1 MSPFDAMQEAW
12 ALAPR
17 GVEGGLLAAVACA
30 VLGVLLRWRRL
41 VWAGFAVPQAS
52 TVGLAFA
59 LGASTLLPALG
70 LVVPPWLHGTLE
82 HDGLAFAP
90 GLAFPDIAAF
100 VATVAAA
107 LWLLPVGRSARRG
120 GERAAAACF
129 LLATTAVVLL
139 VSRSPHGTEEIR
151 AIATGKT
158 LLFLDAAD
166 LVVLRVGMP
175 VLLLLGLAL
184 ARPMA
189 AIAFDRDHARVAGRP
204 VVRVELAFAAAV
216 AALCA
221 LLAPRAGAPF
231 VFAYLT
237 LPAVA
242 AERVA
247 ARPLPMALAAAF
259 LGGLGSLVGA
269 AASVRYD
276 LPFSTAAAAGALAV
290 AGAVLLAH
298 ALLVGLAA
306 GLSGRRRR
314 DARGGDSARAGVPTE
329 TGRWIR

>member
-1 MSPFDAMQEAW
+1 MSVWEALQEAW
-12 ALAPR
+12 ALAPH
-17 GVEGGLLAAVACA
+17 GVEGGLLAAVSCA

-59 LGASTLLPALG
+59 LGAGTLLPALG
-70 LVVPPWLHGTLE
+70 LVVPPWLHGALE

-107 LWLLPVGRSARRG
+107 VWLLPVGRCARRG

-204 VVRVELAFAAAV
+204 VVRLELAFAAAG
-216 AALCA
+216 AALCT

-237 LPAVA
+237 LPAA
-242 AERVA
+242 GAERVA
-247 ARPLPMALAAAF
+247 ARPLPTAISAAL
-259 LGGLGSLVGA
+259 LGGLGFLVGA
-269 AASVRYD
+269 TASVRHD
-276 LPFSTAAAAGALAV
+276 LPFSTAAAGGALAV
-290 AGAVLLAH
+290 SGAVVLGH
-298 ALLVGLAA
+298 ALVRGLAA
-306 GLSGRRRR
+306 ALTPSPRRR
-314 DARGGDSARAGVPTE
+314 V
-329 TGRWIR
+329 

>member
-59 LGASTLLPALG
+59 LGASTLLPAFG
-70 LVVPPWLHGTLE
+70 LVVPPWLHGYLE

-90 GLAFPDIAAF
+90 GLAFPDVAAF
-100 VATVAAA
+100 LATALAA
-107 LWLLPVGRSARRG
+107 LWLLPVGRDARRG
-120 GERAAAACF
+120 GERGAAACF
-129 LLATTAVVLL
+129 LLATTVVVLL

-158 LLFLDAAD
+158 LLFLDGDD
-166 LVVLRVGMP
+166 LTVLRVGMP
-175 VLLLLGLAL
+175 ALLVLGLAL
-184 ARPMA
+184 ARPTA

-204 VVRVELAFAAAV
+204 VVRVELALAV
-216 AALCA
+216 AVASLCA

-237 LPAVA
+237 LPAAA

-247 ARPLPMALAAAF
+247 ARPLATAVAAAL

-276 LPFSTAAAAGALAV
+276 LPFSTAAAGGALAV
-290 AGAVLLAH
+290 AGAVLLLHLFAR
-298 ALLVGLAA
+298 AVV
-306 GLSGRRRR
+306 
-314 DARGGDSARAGVPTE
+314 ARGAARVPRSTPTDE
-329 TGRWIR
+329 RPGRGRARRSSPT